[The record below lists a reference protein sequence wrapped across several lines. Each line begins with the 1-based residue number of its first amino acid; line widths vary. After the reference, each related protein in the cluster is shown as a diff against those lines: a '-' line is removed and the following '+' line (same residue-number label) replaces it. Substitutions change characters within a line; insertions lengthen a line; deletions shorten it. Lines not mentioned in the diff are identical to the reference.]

1 MNREQLIRDVARQSR
16 VSRKDAEDALETM
29 VEVIVKALRRGEEIT
44 VPGIG
49 TFRTRR
55 HAVAGKPRDGG
66 RPGPSRDRVVVF
78 IREKGLA
85 TRARG

>member
-16 VSRKDAEDALETM
+16 VSRKDAEEALETI
-29 VEVIVKALRRGEEIT
+29 VEVIVQTLRRGEKIT

-55 HAVAGKPRDGG
+55 PVLRGKPQDGA
-66 RPGPSRDRVVVF
+66 RPRSARDRVVVF

-85 TRARG
+85 ARARG